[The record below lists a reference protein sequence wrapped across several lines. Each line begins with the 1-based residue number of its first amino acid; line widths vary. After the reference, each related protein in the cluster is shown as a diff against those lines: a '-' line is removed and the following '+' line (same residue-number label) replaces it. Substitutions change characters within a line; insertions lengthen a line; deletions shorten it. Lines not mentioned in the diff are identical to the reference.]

1 MEPVVKINGKK
12 IELVKWVAMVWFTIT
27 IMLLGFAVSW
37 GVNAN
42 KVAQL
47 HVIVEA
53 HDTILRGVDKQSGLI
68 VDVQGIKRDV
78 SWMRK
83 IMEVGNKNEE
93 N

>member
-1 MEPVVKINGKK
+1 MDPVVKTNGKK
-12 IELVKWVAMVWFTIT
+12 IELVKWVAALWFTGT
-27 IMLLGFAVSW
+27 MVLVGFAVSW
-37 GVNAN
+37 GIQKNQVSE
-42 KVAQL
+42 L
-47 HVIVEA
+47 HKIVEA
-53 HDTILRGVDKQSGLI
+53 HDTILRGVNKQSGLI